1 MSLTEQEI
9 INSQAFKVLNH
20 MIDQKVD
27 YITKVLPWIKD
38 EVNRLYDP
46 NYGDYKGYIT
56 YRTYEEGQVNK
67 EETQVD
73 LPVSLHQLKNISEYI
88 QEVIQLEKEIGD
100 LQRQKLRL
108 LNDYDFTHGD
118 DTEQKAVFG

>member
-1 MSLTEQEI
+1 MTEKEI
-9 INSQAFKVLNH
+9 IDSQAFRLLNH

-27 YITKVLPWIKD
+27 YVTKVIPWIKD

-46 NYGDYKGYIT
+46 DYGSYKSYIIF
-56 YRTYEEGQVNK
+56 RTYEEGNVNQ
-67 EETQVD
+67 EETTVD
-73 LPVSLHQLKNISEYI
+73 LPVSLHELARISDYI
-88 QEVIQLEKEIGD
+88 QEIIKVDKEIGE

-118 DTEQKAVFG
+118 DTEQKKIFGE

>member
-1 MSLTEQEI
+1 MTEQEI

-27 YITKVLPWIKD
+27 YLIKMLPWIKD

-46 NYGDYKGYIT
+46 NGGYKVKGYVSF
-56 YRTYEEGQVNK
+56 RTYEEGQANK

-73 LPVSLHQLKNISEYI
+73 LLVSLHELARISEYI
-88 QEVIQLEKEIGD
+88 QEVIKIEKEVGD

-118 DTEQKAVFG
+118 DTEQKKIFG